1 VSRLSLLEASAS
13 VNPAWSKHRRQSP
26 PFTRNAVSHRAHS
39 SGSMRDRWE
48 LISEAIEYHWGRQ
61 IVGAQSESFIYLL
74 RTGREHTAEMAEFIL
89 YVSRILHC
97 LGHFIAQ
104 QPAIALPHVIK

>member
-1 VSRLSLLEASAS
+1 VSRLSLLESSAS

-48 LISEAIEYHWGRQ
+48 HLSEAIEYHWGRQ
-61 IVGAQSESFIYLL
+61 IVGAQSESFICLL

>member
-1 VSRLSLLEASAS
+1 VSRLSRLESSAS
-13 VNPAWSKHRRQSP
+13 VSPAWSKHRRQSP
-26 PFTRNAVSHRAHS
+26 SFTRNAVSHRGQS
-39 SGSMRDRWE
+39 SGSMRDSWE
-48 LISEAIEYHWGRQ
+48 HISEAIEYHWGRQ
-61 IVGAQSESFIYLL
+61 IVGAQSESFICLL